1 MRYSEFK
8 EIISEGEYQTVDQVQ
23 AAKGSYTRLW
33 VPRIA
38 NLKLRCEQILKQV
51 AQAAPNPVQRMPRI
65 DVDLHDTYAALS
77 PMKASGY
84 TPILKIDVTVF
95 WDAPDE
101 TLTFVIA
108 HELGHLVLD
117 HDPGND
123 GAPARNEELAADAY
137 AGKIMQK
144 LGLNQARVFRFM
156 HSKQSDY
163 EQQERANRKPTSTHP
178 TYQQRQQQMRDMG
191 LKITH
196 GGAEQLAHLM
206 A

>member
-1 MRYSEFK
+1 MKIRELF
-8 EIISEGEYQTVDQVQ
+8 SEGEYQTIDQIQ

-33 VPRIA
+33 VPRKA
-38 NLKLRCEQILKQV
+38 ELRARCEEILKRV
-51 AQAAPNPVQRMPRI
+51 VQAAQPRPVPRMPRL

-108 HELGHLVLD
+108 HELGHLLMD
-117 HDPGND
+117 HDPGNS
-123 GAPARNEELAADAY
+123 GAPARNEELAADAF
-137 AGKIMQK
+137 AGEIMKK
-144 LGLNQARVFRFM
+144 LGLSQARVFRFM
-156 HSKQSDY
+156 HSRQSDY
-163 EQQERANRKPTSTHP
+163 EQQERANRNPQSNHP
-178 TYQQRQQQMRDMG
+178 TYKQRIDQMRDMG